1 MRRKSVDSTHIFIQF
16 ASEFQC
22 YTEVISVVPQDISV
36 KATHREDVFG
46 AQETRPSAGTVLT
59 KMERNKERYYFDNEN
74 PPVTNELVD

>member
-36 KATHREDVFG
+36 KATHRDKVDR
-46 AQETRPSAGTVLT
+46 ETWRPVQLSFEKAIISIFPYHLGPVVLIVHLT
-59 KMERNKERYYFDNEN
+59 CKHG
-74 PPVTNELVD
+74 